1 MTASTADIPGA
12 NLDPQDWSRLR
23 LQGHRMLDDIF
34 DHMQGL
40 RDGPLWRAPPDR
52 GLSGPPSCLPREPS
66 HLAEVHASFL
76 RDVLPYSSG
85 NAHPGFMGWVQ
96 GGGAPVGMLAEM
108 LAAGLNINAGG
119 RNHMGIEV
127 EREVLGWTREMF
139 GFPKTANGLFVTG
152 ASAANHIG
160 VLVARTRALGSEVRR
175 HGLRGARLTAYAS
188 TAAHGCL
195 ARAMEMTGLGADALR
210 KVPVDAGHQI
220 DIGALRAA
228 IERDRALGCTPFLIV
243 GNAGTVDI
251 GATDDLAALAD
262 LAATENLHFHVDG
275 AFGALGVLSPEIKP
289 RLRGLDRADSLA
301 FDWHKWG
308 QAPYDAGFSLIRDGA
323 LLHATFAADAAYLQ
337 RAPRGLAAGDWWPC
351 DFGPDLSRGF
361 RALKVWFMLKTYGS
375 AAIGHVVAHSCAMA
389 RLLAERVAA
398 VPELELLA
406 PVPMN
411 IVNFGWRGNRGDE
424 RNAETVM
431 ALHEAG
437 RVAPSL
443 TEINGRKAIRAA
455 FVNHRTD
462 ERDVAALIDGVR
474 SLGFGDLIDRAAA

>member
-1 MTASTADIPGA
+1 MTAPSADVPNA
-12 NLDPQDWSRLR
+12 SLDPQDWGPLR
-23 LQGHRMLDDIF
+23 LQGHRMLDDMF
-34 DHMQGL
+34 DHLQGL
-40 RDGPLWRAPPDR
+40 REGPLWRAPPDR
-52 GLSGPPSCLPREPS
+52 LSGPASRLPREPS
-66 HLAEVHASFL
+66 DLSQVHASFL

-108 LAAGLNINAGG
+108 LAAGLNLNAGG

-160 VLVARTRALGSEVRR
+160 VLVARTRALGPEVRR
-175 HGLRGARLTAYAS
+175 RGLRGVRLTAYAS
-188 TAAHGCL
+188 TATHGCL
-195 ARAMEMTGLGADALR
+195 ARAMEMTGLGANALRRVPVNADHQIDMDALR
-210 KVPVDAGHQI
+210 F
-220 DIGALRAA
+220 A
-228 IERDRALGCTPFLIV
+228 IEQDRALGCTPFLVV

-262 LAATENLHFHVDG
+262 LAAMERLHFHVDG
-275 AFGALGVLSPEIKP
+275 AFGALGVLAPEIKP

-308 QAPYDAGFSLIRDGA
+308 QVPYDAGCFLARDGA
-323 LLHATFAADAAYLQ
+323 LLRATFAADAAYLQ

-351 DFGPDLSRGF
+351 DYGPDLSRGF

-375 AAIGHVVAHSCAMA
+375 AAIGQVVAHSCAMA
-389 RLLAERVAA
+389 RLLADCVAA
-398 VPELELLA
+398 TPELELLA

-411 IVNFGWRGNRGDE
+411 IVNFGWRGSRGNE

-443 TEINGRKAIRAA
+443 TDINGRKAIRAA

-474 SLGFGDLIDRAAA
+474 RLGFVYAIDRAAA